1 MWELSRVLPLGR
13 ISRRTH
19 FLFAAVLLLASFL
32 VGLFPNTAYAADA
45 SWQNSKLVY
54 GGKEY
59 VRVGTAQGNESH
71 GLPEGTTIFA
81 YTEPAV
87 SGASNPTQKAHLIYF
102 ASGTDPTTATTASYQ
117 TFDFTPP
124 NTFIKTGSSPASITI
139 DPSGAVSTTA
149 TESDCKVDN
158 GIGWIVCPV
167 TNALA
172 DAMDFIYG
180 VISSFLEVRPLQTTQ
195 DATLYKAWSYMRNF
209 ANIAFVIAFLIVI
222 YSQVTGVGVSAYGI
236 RKVLP
241 RIVIAAILVNVSYW
255 LCAIAVDLSNI
266 FGASFQNI
274 FSELRTGLS
283 NNPNWNMQISW
294 QEITAAVLSGFGG
307 GLLGGYLLLSGT
319 TIGGAVWMLIPVLLT
334 VVLAALVALVIL
346 ALRQGL
352 IVILIVISPLAAV
365 AYLLPNTESYA
376 KKWGNLFQTMLV
388 LFPIFSIIFGGS
400 QLAGLLIIQNAN
412 NIVMVILGMAVQV
425 APLFVTPLI
434 VKFSG
439 TLLGRIAGMINNP
452 NKGLIDRTRNW
463 AKDRADVHRAKVQAR
478 PLDGRFGAARR
489 MFGAAGRE
497 NARRKREW
505 QKKNYTTTAEGNWLG
520 TDVARG
526 LREAE
531 EYANNEKAR
540 METFAERSVT
550 RMKTTNGHRLQVADV
565 NLRLEK
571 LELDLAKTQGDV
583 QFDNLRAET
592 TQFNPLPP
600 GALGQAAL
608 RAQSLTQES
617 MVAARQLHT
626 AQEEHRQDFAKAL
639 IRDDTL
645 RQRAGGISEYGAD
658 SALAAAISADRK
670 AYGQSV
676 DEARQ
681 VTRHFNLS
689 SEQRQ
694 ELALGNAVRA
704 VDSKNNVRV
713 FTAQDIFARE
723 AVIEDQIKTGTVEQ
737 AEQLIG
743 LSGGALSQ
751 FKTTISSAV
760 AEANLGA
767 KTIYL
772 GGSTINEIAK
782 GTINSPDK
790 LLGVAM
796 DTLGKGKISARKLVD
811 LDKDAVSTFLKAAQ
825 AIKSG
830 NTQYATL
837 TPAELS
843 QGLQELKTTV
853 AEAKADRTI
862 RSGIAK
868 NVAPLFDQ
876 IERL

>member
-1 MWELSRVLPLGR
+1 MWELSKVLPLGR
-13 ISRRTH
+13 VSRRTS
-19 FLFAAVLLLASFL
+19 FLFAAVFLLASFL
-32 VGLFPNTAYAADA
+32 VSLFPNTAYAADA
-45 SWQNSKLVY
+45 SWQNNKIVY

-59 VRVGTAQGNESH
+59 VRVGTTQGNESH
-71 GLPEGTTIFA
+71 GLAEGTTIFA

-117 TFDFTPP
+117 AFDFTPP
-124 NTFIKTGSSPASITI
+124 NTFIKTGSSPTSITI
-139 DPSGAVSTTA
+139 DPSGAASTAA

-158 GIGWIVCPV
+158 GVGWIVCPV

-209 ANIAFVIAFLIVI
+209 ANVAFVIAFLIVI

-294 QEITAAVLSGFGG
+294 QEVTAAVLSGSAG

-352 IVILIVISPLAAV
+352 IVILIVVSPLAAV

-388 LFPIFSIIFGGS
+388 LFPIFSIVFGGS

-412 NIVMVILGMAVQV
+412 NIIMVILGMAVQV

-478 PLDGRFGAARR
+478 PLTGKMGAMRR
-489 MFGAAGRE
+489 TFGAAGRE

-531 EYANNEKAR
+531 EYANTHKSTQEAIAEAAVNR
-540 METFAERSVT
+540 MR
-550 RMKTTNGHRLQVADV
+550 TTNGHRLQIGDI
-565 NLRLEK
+565 NMR
-571 LELDLAKTQGDV
+571 LAKLDVEVSKNEGDV
-583 QFDNLRAET
+583 QFENLRAPASALNT
-592 TQFNPLPP
+592 LPTQFANEAQQARAHTL
-600 GALGQAAL
+600 GAA
-608 RAQSLTQES
+608 
-617 MVAARQLHT
+617 VVARQLQS
-626 AQEEHRQDFAKAL
+626 AQMLQQ
-639 IRDDTL
+639 RDLTHQFETDAAL
-645 RQRAGGISEYGAD
+645 RQRAGGIDPAGA
-658 SALAAAISADRK
+658 
-670 AYGQSV
+670 
-676 DEARQ
+676 
-681 VTRHFNLS
+681 
-689 SEQRQ
+689 QR
-694 ELALGNAVRA
+694 AFANAVSAQHKARA
-704 VDSKNNVRV
+704 EIIDNAN
-713 FTAQDIFARE
+713 
-723 AVIEDQIKTGTVEQ
+723 AVIEHTNLVDPQIVRLAQGVAQGGIDASADIREAAIRKIASGGNVAAINELIETLDLSPSSDPNLRIALTEGLKKNGARPKYVGFAKMGEINQGVPGGLGATGLDEMIRSTIAAGKLSAEAILSQEADALTRTAEAIRRNRASYSQAELNNLGDQIREIYRNDVLRPRVGERNDALQ
-737 AEQLIG
+737 DILRLI
-743 LSGGALSQ
+743 
-751 FKTTISSAV
+751 
-760 AEANLGA
+760 
-767 KTIYL
+767 
-772 GGSTINEIAK
+772 
-782 GTINSPDK
+782 
-790 LLGVAM
+790 
-796 DTLGKGKISARKLVD
+796 
-811 LDKDAVSTFLKAAQ
+811 
-825 AIKSG
+825 
-830 NTQYATL
+830 
-837 TPAELS
+837 
-843 QGLQELKTTV
+843 
-853 AEAKADRTI
+853 
-862 RSGIAK
+862 
-868 NVAPLFDQ
+868 
-876 IERL
+876 